1 MDQIANMLSSI
12 KNAGLVK
19 RDSIVVPHSTIK
31 ASILEVLKRE
41 GFIKTFEI
49 IDSGKNKKELKIV
62 LEYVGKHPNVSPRVN
77 NIERVSKLSK
87 RVYLGYRDIHKYKF
101 GKGLVIVS
109 TPKGILTDKEARKEL
124 CGGEVLFKI
133 W

>member
-77 NIERVSKLSK
+77 NIKRVSKLSK
-87 RVYLGYRDIHKYKF
+87 RVYIGYRDLHKFKF
-101 GKGLVIVS
+101 GKGLIIVS
-109 TPKGILTDKEARKEL
+109 TPKGILTNKEARKEL
-124 CGGEVLFKI
+124 VGGEVLFNI